1 MDSAVRNR
9 RTVLVA
15 AREHELDSV
24 LARRRISAHLTE
36 LDLIPWRSWDERA
49 EPSAALVCD
58 DVQAAEAARARGVP
72 VVFLR
77 SGHQRSGHQVD
88 GPGSAEVGVHCRHWP
103 GWLPD
108 PAKRTGT
115 PQTTGVLAPVRLRQ
129 GRSLSQALI
138 LLAVSAVPRDDVLE
152 FTGRVVRPLLEEIS
166 LPRIVVCDDHRS
178 ALEEELPGADVRQ
191 VSDTD
196 VDALHANAALF
207 VTAPTLTAV
216 GLAQARRSA
225 LAFLPPLCPTQHDL
239 LEALQAVISVPVVG
253 EQGFAVAEPTVPHWS
268 DLDPAL
274 DDLRG
279 AQRVAR
285 QVRQLAL
292 APM

>member
-1 MDSAVRNR
+1 
-9 RTVLVA
+9 
-15 AREHELDSV
+15 
-24 LARRRISAHLTE
+24 
-36 LDLIPWRSWDERA
+36 
-49 EPSAALVCD
+49 
-58 DVQAAEAARARGVP
+58 
-72 VVFLR
+72 
-77 SGHQRSGHQVD
+77 
-88 GPGSAEVGVHCRHWP
+88 
-103 GWLPD
+103 
-108 PAKRTGT
+108 
-115 PQTTGVLAPVRLRQ
+115 
-129 GRSLSQALI
+129 LSQALI
-138 LLAVSAVPRDDVLE
+138 LLAVSAVPRDDVLQ

-178 ALEEELPGADVRQ
+178 ALEEELPGAEVRQ

-207 VTAPTLTAV
+207 VAAPTLTAV

-225 LAFLPPLCPTQHDL
+225 LAFLPPLCPTQQDL
-239 LEALQAVISVPVVG
+239 LEALQVVISVPVVG
-253 EQGFAVAEPTVPHWS
+253 EQGFAAAEPTVPNWP

-285 QVRQLAL
+285 RVRQVAL

>member
-1 MDSAVRNR
+1 MDDSAARTR

-36 LDLIPWRSWDERA
+36 LDLIPWKSWDERA
-49 EPSAALVCD
+49 APSAALICD
-58 DVQAAEAARARGVP
+58 DVGAAAAARARGVP

-77 SGHQRSGHQVD
+77 SGHQVA
-88 GPGSAEVGVHCRHWP
+88 GPGSADFDVHCRHWP

-108 PAKRTGT
+108 PVQRAGT
-115 PQTTGVLAPVRLRQ
+115 PQATGVLAPVRLRQ
-129 GRSLSQALI
+129 GRSLSLALV
-138 LLAVSAVPRDDVLE
+138 LLAVSAVPRDDVVE
-152 FTGRVVRPLLEEIS
+152 FTGRVVRPLLAEIS

-178 ALEEELPGADVRQ
+178 ALEEGLPGTDVRQ

-196 VDALHANAALF
+196 VDALHAEAALF
-207 VTAPTLTAV
+207 VAAPTLTAV

-225 LAFLPPLCPTQHDL
+225 LAFLPPLDRTQNDL
-239 LEALQAVISVPVVG
+239 LEALRVVISVPVLG
-253 EQGFAVAEPTVPHWS
+253 EQGFVTAEPTVPNWS
-268 DLDPAL
+268 SLDPAL

-285 QVRQLAL
+285 QVRQVAL